1 MTGVPST
8 IPRARALPRL
18 FALIGDAAGLAGT
31 RTPAES
37 VTPSG
42 RAPLSEGGT
51 PHVVAGQKLTVSRP
65 LLASAAL
72 LAAIRI
78 AERDQLSP
86 LLVVKCHRCSASV
99 RKERHDCINV
109 ARVVTTTRN
118 TLAVGNTLS
127 GLSEHSASSRAPRNA
142 IVRLVKDRNITT
154 DPRTA
159 GTGRGSK
166 AGWHSRGL
174 PR

>member
-1 MTGVPST
+1 MTGVAST

-18 FALIGDAAGLAGT
+18 FALISEAAGLAQT
-31 RTPAES
+31 RTAVFS
-37 VTPSG
+37 LTPSG

-51 PHVVAGQKLTVSRP
+51 PHVVAGQKLTVSRS

-86 LLVVKCHRCSASV
+86 LLVVKGHRCSASV
-99 RKERHDCINV
+99 WKERHDCSNV

-118 TLAVGNTLS
+118 TLAVRDTLS
-127 GLSEHSASSRAPRNA
+127 GLCEHSASGRAPRNA
-142 IVRLVKDRNITT
+142 IVGLVKDRNITA

-166 AGWHSRGL
+166 AGRHSRGL